1 MLTLIRLLKC
11 RGPRGTVLRAPPGFV
26 LVERHFA
33 PVIEPSRAHHLADE
47 SSWMSSPLE
56 RLVMPGIAGDVCG
69 AAGPACRRWAR
80 TTGSTRSKPPDAGL
94 LTSDREMNCPRT
106 GRSAVRPQGDPD
118 VP

>member
-11 RGPRGTVLRAPPGFV
+11 RGPHGTVLRAPPGSV

-56 RLVMPGIAGDVCG
+56 
-69 AAGPACRRWAR
+69 
-80 TTGSTRSKPPDAGL
+80 
-94 LTSDREMNCPRT
+94 
-106 GRSAVRPQGDPD
+106 
-118 VP
+118 